1 MSYQNSIE
9 ITKYLEEFEAGNSA
23 KPFDLEQFAYWL
35 SEKVAQKPRS
45 LSEVTV
51 DISESI
57 KQQSHDVQISILIG
71 RMGKY
76 ARVYTKKILS
86 KTKLSGLD
94 DYGFMATLMF
104 RESMTK
110 SELTHHNLMESVTS
124 GADIIK
130 RLVKHGYV
138 EEFDDEDDKRSRR
151 VRITQTGKLLMF
163 NIFEEM
169 DTVSS
174 IITGNLTGDEKLFLL
189 HYLNKLD
196 HLHTDIYNNDRK
208 AELEAIKMKYI
219 IE

>member
-1 MSYQNSIE
+1 MRYQNLIE
-9 ITKYLEEFEAGNSA
+9 ITHYLEEYEAQNST
-23 KPFDLEQFAYWL
+23 KPFEMESFAYWL
-35 SEKVAQKPRS
+35 SEKVAKKPRS

-57 KQQSHDVQISILIG
+57 KQQSHDVQISILLG

-76 ARVYTKKILS
+76 ARVYTKKILGH
-86 KTKLSGLD
+86 TKLSGLD

-151 VRITQTGKLLMF
+151 VRITHLGKIKMF
-163 NIFEEM
+163 KIFEEM

-196 HLHTDIYNNDRK
+196 HLHKDIYDRDRK
-208 AELEAIKMKYI
+208 AELEVIKLKYI
-219 IE
+219 ME

>member
-1 MSYQNSIE
+1 MSYKNLIE
-9 ITKYLEEFEAGNSA
+9 ITKYLEEFEAVNSA
-23 KPFDLEQFAYWL
+23 KPFDVERFAYWL

-57 KQQSHDVQISILIG
+57 KQQSHDVQISIMIG

-76 ARVYTKKILS
+76 ARVYTKKILA

-94 DYGFMATLMF
+94 DYGFIATLMF

-151 VRITQTGKLLMF
+151 VRITQVGKLLMF
-163 NIFEEM
+163 KIFEEM

-196 HLHTDIYNNDRK
+196 NLHTDIYNNDRK

-219 IE
+219 IG

>member
-1 MSYQNSIE
+1 M
-9 ITKYLEEFEAGNSA
+9 
-23 KPFDLEQFAYWL
+23 
-35 SEKVAQKPRS
+35 
-45 LSEVTV
+45 
-51 DISESI
+51 
-57 KQQSHDVQISILIG
+57 IG

-76 ARVYTKKILS
+76 ARVYTKKILA

-151 VRITQTGKLLMF
+151 VRITQVGKLLMF
-163 NIFEEM
+163 KIFEEM

-196 HLHTDIYNNDRK
+196 NLHTDIYNNDRK

-219 IE
+219 IG

>member
-1 MSYQNSIE
+1 MGCLARPHDGFLCHLNFLLRCKLAWPQPN
-9 ITKYLEEFEAGNSA
+9 LGAWEA
-23 KPFDLEQFAYWL
+23 
-35 SEKVAQKPRS
+35 
-45 LSEVTV
+45 
-51 DISESI
+51 
-57 KQQSHDVQISILIG
+57 
-71 RMGKY
+71 
-76 ARVYTKKILS
+76 
-86 KTKLSGLD
+86 
-94 DYGFMATLMF
+94 
-104 RESMTK
+104 
-110 SELTHHNLMESVTS
+110 MESVTS

-151 VRITQTGKLLMF
+151 VRITQVGKLLIF
-163 NIFEEM
+163 KIFEEM

-196 HLHTDIYNNDRK
+196 NLHTDIYNNDRK